1 MSAYLVT
8 GASGFVGRA
17 LVDELGRR
25 GAGVI
30 RLSTADGDIV
40 DPATLRP
47 HRTAPID
54 RVFHLAARTFVPQSW
69 CDPADFHR
77 VNTGG
82 TLNVLEF
89 CRERRIPLTYV
100 SAYVYGQPIE
110 QPIKE
115 DHPLVP
121 NNPYALSKVLAERA
135 CEFYAR
141 VYSLPVTVVRPFNIY
156 GAGQDAHFLIPT
168 IVHQVLWEDEISVQ
182 DLVPRRDYIYISDL
196 LELLEATRLAP
207 PGYSVYN
214 AGTGVSLSVAEVIA
228 AAQAEAGT
236 LKQVRSGQTQRA
248 QEIGD
253 TRAGIEKARIELG
266 WIPKHS
272 FRDGIRVVIG
282 AMKETK

>member
-17 LVDELGRR
+17 LVDSLRQR
-25 GAGVI
+25 GAKVI
-30 RLSTADGDIV
+30 GLSTADGDIT

-47 HRTAPID
+47 HKGVSID

-69 CDPADFHR
+69 SDPADFHR

-82 TLNVLEF
+82 TLNVLGF
-89 CRERRIPLTYV
+89 CHERRIPLTYI

-121 NNPYALSKVLAERA
+121 NNPYALSKVLAEAA

-141 VYSLPVTVVRPFNIY
+141 AHGLPVTVVRPFNIY
-156 GAGQDAHFLIPT
+156 GAGQDARFLIPT
-168 IVHQVLWEDEISVQ
+168 ILHQILRSDEIRVQ
-182 DLVPRRDYIYISDL
+182 DLAPKRDYLYIGDL
-196 LELLEATRLAP
+196 LELLEMTRLAP
-207 PGYSVYN
+207 SGYNVYN
-214 AGTGVSLSVAEVIA
+214 AGTGVSLSVADVIA

-236 LKQVRSGQTQRA
+236 SKPVRSGQTRRA

-253 TRAGIEKARIELG
+253 TRASIEKARTELG
-266 WIPKHS
+266 WMPRHS
-272 FRDGIRVVIG
+272 FRDGVRIVIG
-282 AMKETK
+282 RMKELK